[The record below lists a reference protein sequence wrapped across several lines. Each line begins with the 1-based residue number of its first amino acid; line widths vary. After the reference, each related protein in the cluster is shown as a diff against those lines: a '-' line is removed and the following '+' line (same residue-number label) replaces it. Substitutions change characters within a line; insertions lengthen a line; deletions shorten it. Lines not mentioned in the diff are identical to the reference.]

1 MAKFKTF
8 DDKAREAKKSYNCFL
23 LTKKKGRYDN
33 IGFS

>member
-8 DDKAREAKKSYNCFL
+8 DDKASEVKKSYNCFL
-23 LTKKKGRYDN
+23 LAKKKARYDN